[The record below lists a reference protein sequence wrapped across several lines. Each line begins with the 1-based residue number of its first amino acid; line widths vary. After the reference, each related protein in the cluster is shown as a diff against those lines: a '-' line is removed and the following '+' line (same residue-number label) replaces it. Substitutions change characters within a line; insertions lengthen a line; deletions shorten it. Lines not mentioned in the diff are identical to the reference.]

1 MSSNN
6 IPRLPRTQER
16 TSRFQS
22 AQTTFQARASL
33 EDVVGV
39 SPSVNSWE
47 SGLLAG
53 LSWLP
58 TKVDAIVVVSEAIAD
73 LIRGLSQLLEAFLGL
88 SAVILIA
95 ALLVL
100 GLLALSLRF
109 ISTDSHAGSCCSNYQ
124 PADKRFN
131 LPMLRH
137 EALVRLDAVG
147 REEFANFRRSLTGS
161 GSWSE

>member
-6 IPRLPRTQER
+6 IPRLPRTKRER
-16 TSRFQS
+16 RVFSQRKRHS
-22 AQTTFQARASL
+22 KRVPVWRMLL
-33 EDVVGV
+33 E
-39 SPSVNSWE
+39 SVLLLLLG

-95 ALLVL
+95 GLLVL
-100 GLLALSLRF
+100 GLLALSSGLFRLIRTLVLVF
-109 ISTDSHAGSCCSNYQ
+109 QLSARRQALQSANASTRSSRSARRRR
-124 PADKRFN
+124 KR
-131 LPMLRH
+131 RI
-137 EALVRLDAVG
+137 R
-147 REEFANFRRSLTGS
+147 
-161 GSWSE
+161 

>member
-6 IPRLPRTQER
+6 IPRLPRTKRER
-16 TSRFQS
+16 RVFSQRKRHS
-22 AQTTFQARASL
+22 KRVPVWRMLL
-33 EDVVGV
+33 E
-39 SPSVNSWE
+39 SVLLLLLG

-95 ALLVL
+95 GLLVF
-100 GLLALSLRF
+100 GLLALSSGLFRLIRTLVLVF
-109 ISTDSHAGSCCSNYQ
+109 QLSARRQALQSANASTRSSRSA
-124 PADKRFN
+124 
-131 LPMLRH
+131 
-137 EALVRLDAVG
+137 
-147 REEFANFRRSLTGS
+147 RRRRQRRIR
-161 GSWSE
+161 

>member
-6 IPRLPRTQER
+6 IPRLPRTKRER
-16 TSRFQS
+16 RVFSQRKRHSKRVPVWRMLF
-22 AQTTFQARASL
+22 
-33 EDVVGV
+33 E
-39 SPSVNSWE
+39 SVLLLLLG

-95 ALLVL
+95 GLLVL
-100 GLLALSLRF
+100 GLLALSSGLFRLIRTLVLVF
-109 ISTDSHAGSCCSNYQ
+109 QLSARRQALQSANASTRSSRSA
-124 PADKRFN
+124 
-131 LPMLRH
+131 
-137 EALVRLDAVG
+137 
-147 REEFANFRRSLTGS
+147 RRRRQRRIR
-161 GSWSE
+161 

>member
-6 IPRLPRTQER
+6 IPRLPRTKRER
-16 TSRFQS
+16 RVFSQRKRHS
-22 AQTTFQARASL
+22 KRVPVWRMLL
-33 EDVVGV
+33 E
-39 SPSVNSWE
+39 SVLLLLLG

-95 ALLVL
+95 GLLVL
-100 GLLALSLRF
+100 GLLALSSGLFRLIRTLVLVF
-109 ISTDSHAGSCCSNYQ
+109 QLSARRQALQSANASTRTSRSA
-124 PADKRFN
+124 
-131 LPMLRH
+131 
-137 EALVRLDAVG
+137 
-147 REEFANFRRSLTGS
+147 RRRRQRRIR
-161 GSWSE
+161 

>member
-6 IPRLPRTQER
+6 IPRLPRTKRER
-16 TSRFQS
+16 RVFSQRKRHS
-22 AQTTFQARASL
+22 KRVPVWRMLL
-33 EDVVGV
+33 E
-39 SPSVNSWE
+39 SVLLLLLG

-95 ALLVL
+95 GLLVL
-100 GLLALSLRF
+100 GLLALSSGLFRLIRTLVLVF
-109 ISTDSHAGSCCSNYQ
+109 QLSARRQALQSANASTRSSRSA
-124 PADKRFN
+124 
-131 LPMLRH
+131 
-137 EALVRLDAVG
+137 
-147 REEFANFRRSLTGS
+147 RRRRQRRIR
-161 GSWSE
+161 

>member
-6 IPRLPRTQER
+6 IPRLPRTKRER
-16 TSRFQS
+16 RVFSQRKRHS
-22 AQTTFQARASL
+22 KRVPVWRMLL
-33 EDVVGV
+33 E
-39 SPSVNSWE
+39 SVLLLFLW

-95 ALLVL
+95 GLLVL
-100 GLLALSLRF
+100 GLLALSSGLFRLIRTLVLVF
-109 ISTDSHAGSCCSNYQ
+109 QLSARRQALQSANASTRSSRSA
-124 PADKRFN
+124 
-131 LPMLRH
+131 
-137 EALVRLDAVG
+137 
-147 REEFANFRRSLTGS
+147 RRRRQRRIR
-161 GSWSE
+161 

>member
-6 IPRLPRTQER
+6 IPRLPRTKRER
-16 TSRFQS
+16 RVFSQRKRHS
-22 AQTTFQARASL
+22 KRVPVWRMLL
-33 EDVVGV
+33 E
-39 SPSVNSWE
+39 SVLLLLLG

-95 ALLVL
+95 GLLVL
-100 GLLALSLRF
+100 GLLALSSGLFRLIRTLVLVF
-109 ISTDSHAGSCCSNYQ
+109 QLSSRRQALQSANASTRSSRSA
-124 PADKRFN
+124 
-131 LPMLRH
+131 
-137 EALVRLDAVG
+137 
-147 REEFANFRRSLTGS
+147 RRRRQRRIR
-161 GSWSE
+161 

>member
-1 MSSNN
+1 MTSKN
-6 IPRLPRTQER
+6 IPRLPRTQKER
-16 TSRFQS
+16 RVFSQRNRQS
-22 AQTTFQARASL
+22 KRLPVWRMLL
-33 EDVVGV
+33 E
-39 SPSVNSWE
+39 SVLLLLLG

-100 GLLALSLRF
+100 GLLALISGFIRFVRTITAVFKSSGRRQALR
-109 ISTDSHAGSCCSNYQ
+109 S
-124 PADKRFN
+124 PAA
-131 LPMLRH
+131 PT
-137 EALVRLDAVG
+137 
-147 REEFANFRRSLTGS
+147 RSS
-161 GSWSE
+161 GSARRRRMRRTR